1 MAVIPTKS
9 NLLAAKRSLA
19 LAKTGYDLM
28 DKKRNI
34 LIREMMGMIDQ
45 AAALQSSIDE
55 TFQTAFQALQSAHI
69 TLGIAEHAAQAVPI
83 DEGLQLR
90 FRTVMGVELPIVK
103 TDPPP
108 LKPYYGMSDTN
119 SMLDEAYFRFNKV
132 KEFITTLAEV
142 ESSVYRLALAIR
154 ATQKRANALKNI
166 VIPRLTAEIQRI
178 SEALEDKD
186 REDFVR
192 LKSIKRQ
199 KAKKAEG

>member
-1 MAVIPTKS
+1 
-9 NLLAAKRSLA
+9 
-19 LAKTGYDLM
+19 
-28 DKKRNI
+28 
-34 LIREMMGMIDQ
+34 
-45 AAALQSSIDE
+45 
-55 TFQTAFQALQSAHI
+55 
-69 TLGIAEHAAQAVPI
+69 
-83 DEGLQLR
+83 
-90 FRTVMGVELPIVK
+90 
-103 TDPPP
+103 PP